1 MFELHI
7 PHRRWPR
14 SQLPDEVKACFR
26 DFDAEIRGVSL
37 APWGEHCTEC
47 AVPECYASC
56 DLYAARVDGK
66 CRRFAEGIE
75 LVPDA
80 PTAQGYLVRV
90 AFKRWAQLMA
100 FASVHVVPLA
110 RARRVERLFRGLDAL
125 LAAIP
130 DGGLVLRGH
139 RAPSKRIAVKLKDW
153 ITRRRVFADA
163 SLAPDYFLIEVFN
176 PGPQTLCLSLTV
188 QNPPAPDR
196 RPPLQKLFEVAPGF
210 QRHKIDY
217 AEIAPHLDAALPA
230 WIHLIPNILE
240 PEQEGS
246 ALYFGTLGF
255 VSDARWARARAASL
269 PQPSQ
274 RPAKHV
280 KVVAWDLDGTLW
292 DGILLEDGPDA
303 VKLRAEVAE
312 AIRELDRRG
321 IVSTAVSK
329 NEASDALAQLSRC
342 GLAEYFVFPQIGWR
356 PKSES
361 LAAVALDFNVG
372 LDALAFVDDSP
383 FEREQVRAAL
393 PGVRVYDAAEA
404 AGLPKRAEF
413 DVPVTPEASQ
423 RRELY
428 RGQQARSE
436 ALRGFSGEYREFLR
450 GCDIRLT
457 VHTRPRDCIDR
468 LHELVQR
475 TNQLNFSGN
484 RYTRDE
490 LEELLCDPDYD
501 AYALACEDR
510 FGAYGIIG
518 FALVERRTPRLV
530 DLALSC
536 RVQAK
541 RVEHAFL
548 SFLLAHHEARGAA
561 ALEALYRRTERNRAA
576 GAVFE
581 DLGFEELECNGEV
594 RRYRLALGAAP
605 PREDLVRIEVV
616 A

>member
-14 SQLPDEVKACFR
+14 SQLPDEVKARFR

-37 APWGEHCTEC
+37 APWGEHCSEC
-47 AVPECYASC
+47 ALPECYTSC
-56 DLYAARVDGK
+56 DLYAARPDGK

-80 PTAQGYLVRV
+80 PTVQGYLVRV

-100 FASVHVVPLA
+100 FASVHVVPLT
-110 RARRVERLFRGLDAL
+110 RARRVERLFRWLDAL
-125 LAAIP
+125 LAAVP
-130 DGGLVLRGH
+130 DGALVLRGH

-153 ITRRRVFADA
+153 VTRRRVFADPA
-163 SLAPDYFLIEVFN
+163 LAPDYFLIEAFN
-176 PGPQTLCLSLTV
+176 PGPETLRLCLTL

-196 RPPLQKLFEVAPGF
+196 RPPLQKLFEITPGF
-210 QRHKIDY
+210 HRYKIDY
-217 AEIAPHLDAALPA
+217 AEIAPHVDAQQLV
-230 WIHLIPNILE
+230 WIHLIPNVLE
-240 PEQEGS
+240 PEHEGR

-255 VSDARWARARAASL
+255 VSDARWRSTRTLAQQTQPRQAAAR
-269 PQPSQ
+269 
-274 RPAKHV
+274 V

-292 DGILLEDGPDA
+292 DGILLEDGPEG

-312 AIRELDRRG
+312 VVRSLDRRG

-329 NEASDALAQLSRC
+329 NEPEDALAQLARYA
-342 GLAEYFVFPQIGWR
+342 LADYFVFPQIGWR
-356 PKSES
+356 PKSEA
-361 LAAVALDFNVG
+361 LAAVARDFNVG
-372 LDALAFVDDSP
+372 VDTLAFVDDSP
-383 FEREQVRAAL
+383 FEREQVRSAL
-393 PGVRVYDAAEA
+393 PSVRVYDAAEA
-404 AGLPKRAEF
+404 AGLPQRPEF
-413 DVPVTPEASQ
+413 DVPRTDEAS
-423 RRELY
+423 RRRAFY
-428 RGQQARSE
+428 REQQARSE
-436 ALRGFSGEYREFLR
+436 AMQGFSGEYLEFLR
-450 GCDIRLT
+450 SCEIRLT
-457 VHTRPRDCIDR
+457 VHTQPQGRIDR

-484 RYTRDE
+484 RYTRDD
-490 LEELLCDPDYD
+490 LEALLREPDYE
-501 AYALACEDR
+501 AYAMACEDR

-518 FALVERRTPRLV
+518 FALVEQQTPRLV

-541 RVEHAFL
+541 RIEHAFL
-548 SFLLAHHEARGAA
+548 AFLLARHRERGAA

-581 DLGFEELECNGEV
+581 DLGFQELTRSGGTRHYRIALGDALPREELV
-594 RRYRLALGAAP
+594 R
-605 PREDLVRIEVV
+605 VEVV

>member
-14 SQLPDEVKACFR
+14 SQLSDEVKARFR
-26 DFDAEIRGVSL
+26 DSDAEIRGVSL
-37 APWGEHCTEC
+37 APWGEHCSEC
-47 AVPECYASC
+47 ALPECYTSC
-56 DLYAARVDGK
+56 DLYEARPDGR
-66 CRRFAEGIE
+66 CRRFAQGIE

-80 PTAQGYLVRV
+80 PTAHGYLVRV

-100 FASVHVVPLA
+100 FATVHVVPLA

-130 DGGLVLRGH
+130 DGALALRGH
-139 RAPSKRIAVKLKDW
+139 RAPSKRIAIKLKDW
-153 ITRRRVFADA
+153 VTRRRVFADPT
-163 SLAPDYFLIEVFN
+163 LAPDYFLIETFN
-176 PGPQTLCLSLTV
+176 PGPETLRLTLTM

-196 RPPLQKLFEVAPGF
+196 RPPLQKLFEIAPGF
-210 QRHKIDY
+210 WRFKVDY
-217 AEIAPHLDAALPA
+217 AEIAPHVDPQQIV
-230 WIHLIPNILE
+230 WIHLIPDVLE
-240 PEQEGS
+240 PEQEGR

-255 VSDARWARARAASL
+255 VSDARWRSTGAPARTQPAAAR
-269 PQPSQ
+269 
-274 RPAKHV
+274 V
-280 KVVAWDLDGTLW
+280 KVAAWDLDGTLW
-292 DGILLEDGPDA
+292 DGILLEDGPEN

-312 AIRELDRRG
+312 VIRSLDRRG

-329 NEASDALAQLSRC
+329 NEPEDALAQLARF
-342 GLAEYFVFPQIGWR
+342 GLADYFVFPQIGWR
-356 PKSES
+356 PKSEA
-361 LAAVALDFNVG
+361 LAAVARDFGVG

-383 FEREQVRAAL
+383 FEREQVRSAL
-393 PGVRVYDAAEA
+393 PSVRVYAAEEA
-404 AGLPKRAEF
+404 ASLPERPEF
-413 DVPVTPEASQ
+413 DAPITEEAS
-423 RRELY
+423 RRRDFY
-428 RGQQARSE
+428 RGQQARSQ
-436 ALRGFSGEYREFLR
+436 AMQGFSGEYLEFLR
-450 GCDIRLT
+450 SCEIRLT
-457 VHTRPRDCIDR
+457 VYTQPQGRIDR

-484 RYTRDE
+484 RYTRDA
-490 LEELLCDPDYD
+490 LEALLRDPAYE
-501 AYALACEDR
+501 AYAMACEDR

-518 FALVERRTPRLV
+518 FALVERQTPRLV

-548 SFLLAHHEARGAA
+548 SFLLARQRERGAE

-581 DLGFEELECNGEV
+581 DLGFQELERSGEM
-594 RRYRLALGAAP
+594 RRYRIALVDP
-605 PREDLVRIEVV
+605 LPREALVNVEVV

>member
-14 SQLPDEVKACFR
+14 SQLPEEVKARFR

-47 AVPECYASC
+47 ALPECYASC
-56 DLYAARVDGK
+56 DLYAARPDGK

-80 PTAQGYLVRV
+80 PTVQGYLVRV

-110 RARRVERLFRGLDAL
+110 RARRIERLFRWLDAL
-125 LAAIP
+125 LAAVP
-130 DGGLVLRGH
+130 DGALVLRGH
-139 RAPSKRIAVKLKDW
+139 RAPSKRIAVKLTDW
-153 ITRRRVFADA
+153 VTRRRVFGDPA
-163 SLAPDYFLIEVFN
+163 LAPDYFLIETFN
-176 PGPQTLCLSLTV
+176 PGPEALRLSLTM
-188 QNPPAPDR
+188 QSPPAPDR
-196 RPPLQKLFEVAPGF
+196 RPPLQKLFEIAPGF
-210 QRHKIDY
+210 HRCKIDY
-217 AEIAPHLDAALPA
+217 AEIAAHVDAEQPV

-240 PEQEGS
+240 PEQEGR

-255 VSDARWARARAASL
+255 VSDARWRSARTAAQRAQ
-269 PQPSQ
+269 PQQ
-274 RPAKHV
+274 PAAHV

-292 DGILLEDGPDA
+292 DGILLEDGPEG

-312 AIRELDRRG
+312 VIRRLDRRG

-329 NEASDALAQLSRC
+329 NEPDDALAQLARH
-342 GLAEYFVFPQIGWR
+342 GLAEYFVLPQIGWR
-356 PKSES
+356 PKSEA
-361 LAAVALDFNVG
+361 LAAVARDFNVG
-372 LDALAFVDDSP
+372 VDTLAFVDDSP
-383 FEREQVRAAL
+383 FEREQVRSAL
-393 PGVRVYDAAEA
+393 PSVRVYDAAE
-404 AGLPKRAEF
+404 F
-413 DVPVTPEASQ
+413 DVPVTDEAAQ
-423 RRELY
+423 RRAFY

-436 ALRGFSGEYREFLR
+436 AMQGFSGEYLEFLR
-450 GCDIRLT
+450 NCDMRLT
-457 VHTRPRDCIDR
+457 VHTQPQIRIDR
-468 LHELVQR
+468 LHELLQR

-490 LEELLCDPDYD
+490 IEELLCDPDYE
-501 AYALACEDR
+501 AYAMACEDR
-510 FGAYGIIG
+510 FGAYGIVG
-518 FALVERRTPRLV
+518 FALVEQQTPRLV

-548 SFLLAHHEARGAA
+548 TFLLARHRERGAA
-561 ALEALYRRTERNRAA
+561 ALEVLYRRTERNRAA

-581 DLGFEELECNGEV
+581 DLGFQELERKGET
-594 RRYRLALGAAP
+594 RRYRIALGNAP
-605 PREDLVRIEVV
+605 PREDLVRVEVV

>member
-14 SQLPDEVKACFR
+14 SQLPDEVKAQFR

-47 AVPECYASC
+47 ALPECYASC
-56 DLYAARVDGK
+56 DLYEARADGK

-80 PTAQGYLVRV
+80 PTAHGYLVRV

-110 RARRVERLFRGLDAL
+110 RARRVERWFRWLDAL
-125 LAAIP
+125 LAAVP
-130 DGGLVLRGH
+130 DGALVLRGH

-153 ITRRRVFADA
+153 ATRRRIFADPA
-163 SLAPDYFLIEVFN
+163 LAPDYFLIEALN
-176 PGPQTLCLSLTV
+176 PGPETLRLSLTV

-196 RPPLQKLFEVAPGF
+196 RPPLQRLFEIAPGF
-210 QRHKIDY
+210 QRYKIDY
-217 AEIAPHLDAALPA
+217 AEIAPHVDPQQLV

-240 PEQEGS
+240 PEQEGR

-255 VSDARWARARAASL
+255 VSDARWRSARAAL
-269 PQPSQ
+269 PE
-274 RPAKHV
+274 PATHV

-292 DGILLEDGPDA
+292 DGILLEDGPEG

-312 AIRELDRRG
+312 AIRSLDRRG

-329 NEASDALAQLSRC
+329 NEPEDALAQLARF
-342 GLAEYFVFPQIGWR
+342 GLADYFVFPQIGWR
-356 PKSES
+356 PKSEA
-361 LAAVALDFNVG
+361 LAAVARDFGVG
-372 LDALAFVDDSP
+372 VDALAFVDDSP
-383 FEREQVRAAL
+383 FEREQVRSTT
-393 PGVRVYDAAEA
+393 PSVRVYAADEA
-404 AGLPKRAEF
+404 ASLPGRPEF
-413 DVPVTPEASQ
+413 DAPLTEEALR
-423 RRELY
+423 RREFY

-436 ALRGFSGEYREFLR
+436 AMQGFSGEYLEFLR
-450 GCDIRLT
+450 SCEIRLT
-457 VHTRPRDCIDR
+457 VYTRPQDRIDR

-484 RYTRDE
+484 RYTREE
-490 LEELLCDPDYD
+490 LEELLYDPDYE
-501 AYALACEDR
+501 AYAMACEDR

-518 FALVERRTPRLV
+518 FALVEAQKPQLV

-548 SFLLAHHEARGAA
+548 SFLLARHRARGAV

-581 DLGFEELECNGEV
+581 DLGFEELEHSGEL
-594 RRYRLALGAAP
+594 RRYRIVLVDPL
-605 PREDLVRIEVV
+605 PREELVRVEVV